1 MTHLTWLLALSPI
14 LVVLVLMVGFRWG
27 GARAGPVGWFVALF
41 VGLLFFGV
49 TPELVAHSQLK
60 AVLLTLY
67 VLYIIWMALLLF
79 NAVNDAG
86 AIEVVGAGIARLTSD
101 KVMQLLFLGW
111 IFNAFLQGVAGFG
124 VPVAVVAPLLV
135 GLGFQP
141 VVAVSVASVGYSW
154 SITFGS
160 IASSF
165 QALME
170 ATGLPG
176 QALAPWSAIFLAL
189 ACLGCGW
196 CAAHAYDG
204 WRALW
209 HSFVPVLV
217 IGLAMGGTQYFL
229 ATHEV
234 WNIAAFMAGLVGLG
248 VGVLVARL
256 PAYRGGRP
264 QRGRRED
271 VSFSSQEAPSSMGL
285 TLALL
290 PYLILVVIVVSAE
303 MIPALSTF
311 LGQVLVKVEFPAVAT
326 RDGWVTPAGPGRTI
340 DLFGHAGALLAYTAV
355 IAYGLYRITG
365 HYQPGAAG
373 RIASRTARSA
383 VSSSLG
389 IAAMVGMAVLM
400 SHSGMTHLLAEG
412 LSRGVGRAFPLVSP
426 FIGLLGA
433 FMTGSNTNSNVIFG
447 ALQQQTADL
456 LEMSV
461 LVILGAQT
469 TGGSLGSMLAPAKV
483 IVGCSTAGLSGREGE
498 VMKRT
503 LVYGLIITG
512 AIGLATWTVIH
523 VLKLT

>member
-1 MTHLTWLLALSPI
+1 MTHLAWLLALSPI
-14 LVVLVLMVGFRWG
+14 LIVLVLMVGFRWG
-27 GARAGPVGWFVALF
+27 GTRAGPVGWFMALLVA
-41 VGLLFFGV
+41 LLFFGA
-49 TPELVAHSQLK
+49 TPELVAYSQFK

-79 NAVNDAG
+79 NTVNDAG
-86 AIEVVGAGIARLTSD
+86 AIEVVGLGIARLTGD
-101 KVMQLLFLGW
+101 RVMQLLFLGW

-135 GLGFQP
+135 GLGFRP

-165 QALME
+165 QALMA

-176 QALAPWSAIFLAL
+176 EALAPWSAIFLAL

-204 WRALW
+204 WRALR
-209 HSFVPVLV
+209 HSLLPVLV

-229 ATHEV
+229 ATRGV

-248 VGVLVARL
+248 VGALVARL

-264 QRGRRED
+264 ERDQREAAT
-271 VSFSSQEAPSSMGL
+271 FSPGGVISTMGL
-285 TLALL
+285 PLALS
-290 PYLILVVIVVSAE
+290 PYLILVAIVVSAE
-303 MIPALSTF
+303 MIPALSAF
-311 LGQVLVKVEFPAVAT
+311 LGETVLKVDFPVIT
-326 RDGWVTPAGPGRTI
+326 TLRGWFTPAGTGRTI
-340 DLFGHAGALLAYTAV
+340 NLFGHAGALLAYTAL
-355 IAYGLYRITG
+355 IAYGLYWATG
-365 HYQPGAAG
+365 HYRPGAPR
-373 RIASRTARSA
+373 RIASRTVRSA

-412 LSRGVGRAFPLVSP
+412 LSRSVGRAFPVISP

-433 FMTGSNTNSNVIFG
+433 FMTGSNTNSNVIFA

-456 LEMSV
+456 LGMSA

-503 LVYGLIITG
+503 LVYGLVITG
-512 AIGLATWTVIH
+512 AIGSATWLVIH
-523 VLKLT
+523 VLGLT